1 MSSIPFGILKSI
13 QFMIFHVAMIFSSLF
28 PTTISALG
36 VAFPFLLFG
45 FLLQVI
51 VYYYFT
57 LYYLYRIIPS
67 PWPGGLDWSSSIGVA
82 FLYRT
87 RRCAGM
93 DGPFLL
99 YHPGEPYSFL
109 PSTFTMLLWSCVLIS
124 GHY

>member
-1 MSSIPFGILKSI
+1 MK
-13 QFMIFHVAMIFSSLF
+13 FHAAMIFSSLF

-57 LYYLYRIIPS
+57 LYYLYRIILN
-67 PWPGGLDWSSSIGVA
+67 PWSGGLDWSSSIGLFTLNSQVC
-82 FLYRT
+82 RN
-87 RRCAGM
+87 
-93 DGPFLL
+93 DPFLL
-99 YHPGEPYSFL
+99 YHPGEPCFFL
-109 PSTFTMLLWSCVLIS
+109 PFTFATLLWSCVLIW

>member
-1 MSSIPFGILKSI
+1 MSIPFGILKSI
-13 QFMIFHVAMIFSSLF
+13 QFMIFHVAMISPFFLLPS
-28 PTTISALG
+28 PPWG
-36 VAFPFLLFG
+36 VAFPFLLFV

-82 FLYRT
+82 FYTEL
-87 RRCAGM
+87 RRCAGLN
-93 DGPFLL
+93 GPFLL
-99 YHPGEPYSFL
+99 YHPGEPYFL
-109 PSTFTMLLWSCVLIS
+109 PSTFAMLLWSCVLIS

>member
-67 PWPGGLDWSSSIGVA
+67 PWPGGLDWSSSIGAA
-82 FLYRT
+82 FHSEL
-87 RRCAGM
+87 AGVQ
-93 DGPFLL
+93 
-99 YHPGEPYSFL
+99 E
-109 PSTFTMLLWSCVLIS
+109 
-124 GHY
+124 